1 MILRVVAGIDI
12 GKVRSCGK
20 SGRAARCPERTFA
33 FATPE
38 SIRPRKHDAVA
49 ALKVVRHPLPASF
62 RQTVAVRCAKLQP
75 VDALQL
81 ADRIPGSPGKTASGL
96 RKHDAL
102 DDVTQAHVAMFG
114 QGPEHLHAMT
124 RDGIV
129 AADRR
134 EVPATL
140 LPWQNSHPICA
151 RRIRPFSCPEKPI
164 RQRPNTCGQ
173 IPPATEGKALV
184 HHVRQSRQDHRR
196 HQ

>member
-49 ALKVVRHPLPASF
+49 ALKVVRRPLPASF
-62 RQTVAVRCAKLQP
+62 RQTVAAPARRRASIGRP
-75 VDALQL
+75 YS
-81 ADRIPGSPGKTASGL
+81 GSPGKTASGL

-124 RDGIV
+124 RDGMV
-129 AADRR
+129 AAYRR

>member
-1 MILRVVAGIDI
+1 MANPVAPLAALNGRLRSLHRKA
-12 GKVRSCGK
+12 
-20 SGRAARCPERTFA
+20 SG
-33 FATPE
+33 PE
-38 SIRPRKHDAVA
+38 STMLWLRSRWFVVPSPPVSARPW
-49 ALKVVRHPLPASF
+49 L
-62 RQTVAVRCAKLQP
+62 LQP

-124 RDGIV
+124 RDGMV
-129 AADRR
+129 AAYRR